1 MKSTQWLRDAEIRR
15 KAVKS
20 SIHAVLHGEL
30 VRQYR
35 KHSARWRAA
44 AKWAA

>member
-35 KHSARWRAA
+35 SIRRGGGRRRE
-44 AKWAA
+44 WAA